1 MPAGSKRKAPP
12 LGDAHTASPRPPR
25 DPADDCETPTVAYAH
40 LAPLLTKLAQR
51 LKKPVAD
58 LRVWDPYHCAGGV
71 KSRLGALGFTHVVN
85 DPELDFYDVVDGAAP
100 PPPHDVLVTNPP
112 FSGNHARALFQYLRS
127 KDNKKGDA
135 TPFAV
140 LAPEYIHR
148 KAWYAPRGGVF
159 YMVPELQYEF
169 VAAGGGRSENTD
181 VPCRHWRRER
191 RCPGVRRARSCTR
204 DPGSIP
210 ARSTPRR
217 RRGGREYKYPGLKGK
232 PGMMERWCR
241 RLRATG
247 TVTSARSIGASSR
260 RGGRSTG
267 NERAVEFGWWRARW
281 VCRRLRTSRPS
292 APKDRAY

>member
-12 LGDAHTASPRPPR
+12 LRDAHTASPRPPR
-25 DPADDCETPTVAYAH
+25 DPADDCETPAVAYAH

-159 YMVPELQYEF
+159 YMVPESRYEF

-191 RCPGVRRARSCTR
+191 RCPRGETCPFVHEGPGI
-204 DPGSIP
+204 DPG
-210 ARSTPRR
+210 AEHT
-217 RRGGREYKYPGLKGK
+217 
-232 PGMMERWCR
+232 
-241 RLRATG
+241 A
-247 TVTSARSIGASSR
+247 
-260 RGGRSTG
+260 
-267 NERAVEFGWWRARW
+267 
-281 VCRRLRTSRPS
+281 
-292 APKDRAY
+292 

>member
-12 LGDAHTASPRPPR
+12 LRDAHTASPRPPR
-25 DPADDCETPTVAYAH
+25 DPADDCETPAVAYAH

-71 KSRLGALGFTHVVN
+71 ISRLGALGFTHVVN

-127 KDNKKGDA
+127 KDGRKATRRRSRCWLRSTCTGRRGTHRGAVCFTWCPSRGTSSSRRAGADRKTRTCLAGTGDA
-135 TPFAV
+135 S
-140 LAPEYIHR
+140 
-148 KAWYAPRGGVF
+148 GGV
-159 YMVPELQYEF
+159 
-169 VAAGGGRSENTD
+169 R
-181 VPCRHWRRER
+181 
-191 RCPGVRRARSCTR
+191 GVRRARSCTR

-217 RRGGREYKYPGLKGK
+217 RRGGRAIPRIEGKAGDDGKVVSPFACYWHCHFGAFNRSVVAAWRQKHGKRKGGGIRMVESAVGLPPPPDKSAKRAKG
-232 PGMMERWCR
+232 
-241 RLRATG
+241 
-247 TVTSARSIGASSR
+247 
-260 RGGRSTG
+260 
-267 NERAVEFGWWRARW
+267 
-281 VCRRLRTSRPS
+281 
-292 APKDRAY
+292 

>member
-12 LGDAHTASPRPPR
+12 LRDAHTASPRPPR
-25 DPADDCETPTVAYAH
+25 DPADDCETPAVAYAH

-71 KSRLGALGFTHVVN
+71 ISRLGALGFTHVVN

-127 KDNKKGDA
+127 KDGEKGDA

-140 LAPEYIHR
+140 LAPEYVHR

-159 YMVPELQYEF
+159 YMVPESRYEF

-191 RCPGVRRARSCTR
+191 RCPRGETCPFVHEGPGFDPGAEHTAEEARRA
-204 DPGSIP
+204 GY
-210 ARSTPRR
+210 
-217 RRGGREYKYPGLKGK
+217 EYPGLKGK
-232 PGMMERWCR
+232 PGMTERWCR

>member
-12 LGDAHTASPRPPR
+12 LRDAHTASPRQPR
-25 DPADDCETPTVAYAH
+25 DPADDCETPAVAYAH

-51 LKKPVAD
+51 LKKPVDD

-71 KSRLGALGFTHVVN
+71 ISRLGALGFTHVVN

-127 KDNKKGDA
+127 KDAKKDGEA

-140 LAPEYIHR
+140 LAPEYVHR

-159 YMVPELQYEF
+159 YMVPESRYEF

-191 RCPGVRRARSCTR
+191 RCPRGETCPFVHEGPGFDPGAEHTAEEARRA
-204 DPGSIP
+204 GIQV
-210 ARSTPRR
+210 PRIEGKA
-217 RRGGREYKYPGLKGK
+217 GG
-232 PGMMERWCR
+232 
-241 RLRATG
+241 
-247 TVTSARSIGASSR
+247 
-260 RGGRSTG
+260 
-267 NERAVEFGWWRARW
+267 
-281 VCRRLRTSRPS
+281 
-292 APKDRAY
+292 

>member
-12 LGDAHTASPRPPR
+12 LRDAHTASPRPPR
-25 DPADDCETPTVAYAH
+25 DPADDCETPAVAYAH

-71 KSRLGALGFTHVVN
+71 ISRLGALGFTHVVN

-127 KDNKKGDA
+127 KDGRKATRRRSRCWLRSTCTGRRGTHRGAVCFTWCPSRSTSSSRRAGADRKTRTCLAGTGDA
-135 TPFAV
+135 S
-140 LAPEYIHR
+140 
-148 KAWYAPRGGVF
+148 GGV
-159 YMVPELQYEF
+159 
-169 VAAGGGRSENTD
+169 R
-181 VPCRHWRRER
+181 
-191 RCPGVRRARSCTR
+191 GVRRARSCTR

-217 RRGGREYKYPGLKGK
+217 RRGGRGYPGLKGK
-232 PGMMERWCR
+232 PVMTERWCR

-292 APKDRAY
+292 APKDRATS